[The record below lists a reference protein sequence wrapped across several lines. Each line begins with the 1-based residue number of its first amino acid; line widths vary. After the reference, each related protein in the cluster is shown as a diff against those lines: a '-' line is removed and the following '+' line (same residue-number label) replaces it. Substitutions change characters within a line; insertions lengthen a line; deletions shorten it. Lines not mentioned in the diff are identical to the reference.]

1 MDYLSISVETDV
13 VEKNVTLYCG
23 KVTRVSALVAEV
35 SPWQNYVSK
44 ICRHK
49 NGPPW
54 PLVTPCC
61 PCETGETALVS
72 PESVRLVSMWE
83 L

>member
-23 KVTRVSALVAEV
+23 KVTKVSALVAEV

-49 NGPPW
+49 NGPRGPLS
-54 PLVTPCC
+54 PLV
-61 PCETGETALVS
+61 ALVKLAKLHS
-72 PESVRLVSMWE
+72 
-83 L
+83 